1 MMVDV
6 AYALGTPGAG
16 QGQSGGAGA
25 FSGVLMILVIFAIF
39 YFLLVRPQM
48 KRQKEHQS
56 MVNALKK
63 GDKVVTT
70 GGIHGTVV
78 GIKDDIAVIKI
89 AEEVKIEVS
98 KSCVATIKEQ
108 SE

>member
-1 MMVDV
+1 MASIV
-6 AYALGTPGAG
+6 YAMGTPGG
-16 QGQSGGAGA
+16 GGGQSGGSAYG
-25 FSGVLMILVIFAIF
+25 GLLMILVIFAIF

-48 KRQKEHQS
+48 KRQKEHQA
-56 MVNALKK
+56 MVNSLKK

-70 GGIHGTVV
+70 GGIHGTIV
-78 GIKDDIAVIKI
+78 GIKDDVAIVKI

-98 KSCVATIKEQ
+98 KSCVAAIKER

>member
-1 MMVDV
+1 MVDV
-6 AYALGTPGAG
+6 VYAMGTPGGG

-25 FSGVLMILVIFAIF
+25 FGGLFMILIIFAIF

-48 KRQKEHQS
+48 KRQKEHQAL
-56 MVNALKK
+56 VNSLKK

-78 GIKDDIAVIKI
+78 GIKDDVAVIKI
-89 AEEVKIEVS
+89 ADEVKIEVS
-98 KSCVATIKEQ
+98 KSCVATIKER

>member
-1 MMVDV
+1 MVDI
-6 AYALGTPGAG
+6 AYAMGTPGGG

-25 FSGVLMILVIFAIF
+25 FGGLFMILIIFAIF

-48 KRQKEHQS
+48 KRQKEHQA
-56 MVNALKK
+56 MVSSLKK

-78 GIKDDIAVIKI
+78 GIKDDVAVIKI

-98 KSCVATIKEQ
+98 KSCVATIKER

>member
-1 MMVDV
+1 MVDV
-6 AYALGTPGAG
+6 AYALGTRGAG
-16 QGQSGGAGA
+16 QGQPGGASA
-25 FSGVLMILVIFAIF
+25 FSGVLMILVIFGIF

-48 KRQKEHQS
+48 KKQKEHQS
-56 MVNALKK
+56 MVNSLKK

>member
-1 MMVDV
+1 MVDV
-6 AYALGTPGAG
+6 VYAMGIPGGG

-25 FSGVLMILVIFAIF
+25 YSGLLMILVIFAIF

-48 KRQKEHQS
+48 KKQKEHQA
-56 MVNALKK
+56 MVNSIKK

-78 GIKDDIAVIKI
+78 GLKDDIAIIKI

-98 KSCVATIKEQ
+98 KSCVAVIKERG
-108 SE
+108 E

>member
-1 MMVDV
+1 MMIDV
-6 AYALGTPGAG
+6 VYALGTPGAG
-16 QGQSGGAGA
+16 QGQQGGSNPVVAL
-25 FSGVLMILVIFAIF
+25 LMILVIFAIF
-39 YFLLVRPQM
+39 YLLLVRPQM

-70 GGIHGTVV
+70 GGIHGTIV
-78 GIKDDIAVIKI
+78 GIKDDIAVLKI